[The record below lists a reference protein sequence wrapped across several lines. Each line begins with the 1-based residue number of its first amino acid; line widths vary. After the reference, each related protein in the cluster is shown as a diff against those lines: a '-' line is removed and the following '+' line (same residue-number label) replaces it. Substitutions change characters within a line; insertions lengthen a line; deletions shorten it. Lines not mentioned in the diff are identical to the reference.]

1 MNTFWLKLAGVAI
14 LVVGIIVGIG
24 VFTSSDKPDEPVK
37 REPEPKQKTIYD
49 QWEDDEKRLNAEPQY
64 KEPPFTTQVQPKQ
77 PTQPTQPVTQVE
89 PPKPV
94 FEKLSMED
102 AYQAE
107 KLYQYALKERKMGRL
122 PAVKL
127 GYKKMLEHCRLII
140 QRWPESEY
148 AFKAKR
154 LIADIPERYHK
165 MYDIKPEEY
174 DLGNLK

>member
-1 MNTFWLKLAGVAI
+1 MNTFWLKLAGGAV

-24 VFTSSDKPDEPVK
+24 VFTSSDKPGRTPEPQ
-37 REPEPKQKTIYD
+37 PEPKQKTIYD
-49 QWEDDEKRLNAEPQY
+49 QWDEDEKRLKAEPQ
-64 KEPPFTTQVQPKQ
+64 FKQ
-77 PTQPTQPVTQVE
+77 PPVTQTQPSKQEQPLQQPTQVE
-89 PPKPV
+89 PPKPQ
-94 FEKLSMED
+94 FKKLGMED
-102 AYQAE
+102 EIQAQR
-107 KLYQYALKERKMGRL
+107 LLNYAIQERKMGRL

-127 GYKKMLEHCRLII
+127 GYKKMLEHCRQII

-165 MYDIKPEEY
+165 MYNITPEEI